1 MARFDPVE
9 SVIDSLLLRSGD
21 ISRRKKG
28 LYLDCA
34 EDVWNDLNETTLRVA
49 KRLKIPVRK
58 KYEVNKRTNSLELP
72 CKFNRLSSVNVID
85 ERGVIH
91 PVYRNLSLHDDIV
104 DVPAEKN
111 CACEKKCGYNL
122 CNLIKGYVAVQTTVS
137 DVLPN
142 GNPVSFNAVSRL
154 AVGDNGIV
162 YQQNQGIQR
171 VYTNSVWT
179 DTILVTTSTQM
190 CQCETDENGCI
201 CDTEQNVNLLCA
213 SCGIR
218 NFQDNI
224 NPANLTP
231 FPSTTE
237 PYCVG
242 GTAVCP
248 PNPNCDEWVYYCDN
262 KMDWFSIQ
270 CGCEPGRFS
279 REYRNVYNIS
289 ENGNRLIFPH
299 DFGFEKALVRFYEDI
314 DLKDLVI
321 PYIAKDTFMT
331 GVQYFSMKQNPDLRD
346 MAASFG
352 QQYSREKWGLFL
364 ELNKMRIAELGKT
377 ISPAA
382 YVPSYRDHREDRYW
396 GWYY

>member
-1 MARFDPVE
+1 MARFDPVFD
-9 SVIDSLLLRSGD
+9 VIDSLCLRSGD
-21 ISRRKKG
+21 LQRRKKG

-34 EDVWNDLNETTLRVA
+34 TDVWNDLNETTLRIA

-58 KYEVNKRTNSLELP
+58 KYEVNKRTNSIELP
-72 CKFNRLSSVNVID
+72 CNFNRLSSVNVVD

-91 PVYRNLSLHDDIV
+91 PVYRNLSIHDDIV

-122 CNLIKGYVAVQTTVS
+122 CNTIKGYVAIQTTVS
-137 DVLPN
+137 DILPN
-142 GNPVSFNAVSRL
+142 GNPVSFNAISRL
-154 AVGDNGIV
+154 AVGDNGVV
-162 YQQNQGIQR
+162 YRENQGIQR

-190 CQCETDENGCI
+190 CQCETDDNGCI
-201 CDTEQNVNLLCA
+201 CDTEHNVILLCE

-224 NPANLTP
+224 NPKNLT
-231 FPSTTE
+231 TVTE
-237 PYCVG
+237 PYAVG
-242 GTAVCP
+242 GTAMCP
-248 PNPNCDEWVYYCDN
+248 PSPNDDEWVYYCNN

-270 CGCEPGRFS
+270 CGCEPGRFR

-289 ENGNRLIFPH
+289 ENGNRLVFPH

-331 GVQYFSMKQNPDLRD
+331 GVQYFSMKQNPELRD
-346 MAASFG
+346 MAGSFG

-377 ISPAA
+377 IAPRAH
-382 YVPSYRDHREDRYW
+382 VPSYLDHREDRYY
-396 GWYY
+396 GYYY